1 MKKYFVLTFLFVLA
15 LNFTFAQTENKQ
27 FIYVLHL
34 VPKYLDTKIWTDT
47 ENKAVNDH
55 FERLK
60 KMTAEGIVLLA
71 GKTENWDEKMF
82 GIVIFHAESFEKAK
96 EIAENDPAVKAGVM
110 TVETYPYKM
119 ALIQERFK

>member
-1 MKKYFVLTFLFVLA
+1 MA
-15 LNFTFAQTENKQ
+15 LNFTFVQTENKQ